1 MAGAETRLELFVQV
15 VKREMRLKLRKMRLK
30 LRSFSEKALRNF
42 RSERKKT
49 GF

>member
-1 MAGAETRLELFVQV
+1 MGGAETRLELFIQV
-15 VKREMRLKLRKMRLK
+15 VKREMRLK

-42 RSERKKT
+42 KSERKKT